1 MQSRVQS
8 SQESR
13 IGEWLKDCR
22 LQQWTGGFGRRPF
35 AFGTPRFTRGPY
47 GHLSLWQSQWE
58 DYFPGPR
65 FGAVFASVLGCTQAS
80 HFFPPLLQ
88 VFPLTD
94 RIRSRGAGVW
104 RPAFVNW
111 LYATGARL
119 AVATGLTGACTLA
132 FICYAAATLV
142 AAFHFL
148 AHPFQSGLAA
158 SAPAWLNNGALREP
172 GTLVILLSLPVMV
185 IVIVV
190 VVIVIVVFVLLNR
203 NDRRG
208 RG

>member
-13 IGEWLKDCR
+13 IGEWLKDCW
-22 LQQWTGGFGRRPF
+22 LQQWDGGFGRRPF

-58 DYFPGPR
+58 DYFPGPPFWRSVR
-65 FGAVFASVLGCTQAS
+65 FGFGLHAGQSFLSAIAAGI
-80 HFFPPLLQ
+80 PLRQ
-88 VFPLTD
+88 IAFEVGEQEC
-94 RIRSRGAGVW
+94 GA
-104 RPAFVNW
+104 RRLVNW

-158 SAPAWLNNGALREP
+158 SAPAWLNNGALREIMVHSESP
-172 GTLVILLSLPVMV
+172 APSLFFFP
-185 IVIVV
+185 
-190 VVIVIVVFVLLNR
+190 FP
-203 NDRRG
+203 
-208 RG
+208 